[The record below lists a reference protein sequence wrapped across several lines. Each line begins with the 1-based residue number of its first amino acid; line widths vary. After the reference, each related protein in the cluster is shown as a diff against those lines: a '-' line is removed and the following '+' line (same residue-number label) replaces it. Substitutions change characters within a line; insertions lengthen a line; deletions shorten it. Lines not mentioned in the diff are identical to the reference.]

1 MELKVGDLIQHFTN
15 KNYGIVITAP
25 FKWRSCV
32 VCEVQ
37 WCFINRKHIIDV
49 DFIDKVNGT

>member
-37 WCFINRKHIIDV
+37 WCFINRKHIIDI
-49 DFIDKVNGT
+49 DFIDKVNKT